1 MKEKNMKSIA
11 RILVL
16 LFLALLTTAASGQD
30 KPRLGNLVSTDK
42 IIMGIVPAED
52 PREALAKQKE
62 IEAFISQYT
71 GRPVE
76 TFAASDYTAVVEA
89 MRGGKVHLALFGPF
103 SYVLAA
109 ERADAV
115 PLVVSIKKDGTTSY
129 QSYLT
134 TTPEIAEKLG
144 LKTGVDHALTGI
156 NGLKTVFNKLEPYKK
171 QFTFTFTDPAST
183 SGFAVPRHAMH
194 SIGADPKDWFKRIG
208 YVGSHDAGQLVVK
221 NKIIDFAA
229 CWDGTYHRMR
239 EDGRTSDEDVVVVW
253 TSDPIPES
261 PVAYRRDLPPEIVA
275 KIKEAF
281 TNMPEVLAEKHGSL
295 WKGFKETSEEE
306 YRIIREIKEMLDT
319 L

>member
-1 MKEKNMKSIA
+1 MKNA
-11 RILVL
+11 LRIV
-16 LFLALLTTAASGQD
+16 ALLVVIAVSATTWAQD
-30 KPRLGNLVSTDK
+30 KPRLGKLASTDT

-52 PREALAKQKE
+52 PREALEKQKE
-62 IEAFISQYT
+62 VEAYISQYT
-71 GRPVE
+71 GKPVK

-89 MRGGKVHLALFGPF
+89 MRGGKVHVALFGPF

-109 ERADAV
+109 QRADAV
-115 PLVVSIKKDGTTSY
+115 PLVVSINKDGSTTY
-129 QSYLT
+129 RSYLT
-134 TTPEIAEKLG
+134 TTPKIAEELG
-144 LKTGVDHALTGI
+144 LKTGVDEAPAGI
-156 NGLKTVFNKLEPYKK
+156 EGLRKVFAKLEPFKK
-171 QFTFTFTDPAST
+171 KYTFTFTDPAST

-194 SIGADPKDWFKRIG
+194 RIGADPKDWFKRIG

-221 NKIIDFAA
+221 NNIIDFAA

-239 EDGRTSDEDVVVVW
+239 ADGRTSDKDVVVVW
-253 TSDPIPES
+253 KSDPIPES
-261 PVAYRRDLPPEIVA
+261 PVAYRRDLPVDLVA
-275 KIKEAF
+275 QIKEAF

>member
-1 MKEKNMKSIA
+1 MKKLMM
-11 RILVL
+11 
-16 LFLALLTTAASGQD
+16 LALCLAMAFMAVNVSAQEG
-30 KPRLGNLVSTDK
+30 PRMGRLVSTDK

-52 PREALAKQKE
+52 PREALVKQKE
-62 IEAFISQYT
+62 IESYISTYT
-71 GRPVE
+71 GVPVE

-89 MRGGKVHLALFGPF
+89 MRGGRVHLALFGPF

-115 PLVVSIKKDGTTSY
+115 PLVVSINKDGSTSY
-129 QSYLT
+129 RSYLT
-134 TTPEIAEKLG
+134 TTPEIAQKLG
-144 LKTGVDHALTGI
+144 VKTGVEKALTGKD
-156 NGLKTVFNKLEPYKK
+156 GLEQLFKKLEPYKK
-171 QFTFTFTDPAST
+171 EFTFTFTDPAST

-194 SIGADPKDWFKRIG
+194 SIGADPNDWFRRVG

-253 TSDPIPES
+253 KSDPIPES
-261 PVAYRRDLPPEIVA
+261 PVAYRRDLPADMVA
-275 KIKEAF
+275 KIREAF

-295 WKGFKETSEEE
+295 WKGFKETTEEE